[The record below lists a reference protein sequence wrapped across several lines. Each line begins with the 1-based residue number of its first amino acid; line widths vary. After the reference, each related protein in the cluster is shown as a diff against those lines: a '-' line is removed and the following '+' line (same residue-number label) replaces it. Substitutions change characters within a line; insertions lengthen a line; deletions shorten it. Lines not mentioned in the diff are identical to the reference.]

1 MNCGESIMLSA
12 KPRIKE
18 TLDPDIT
25 TDPEIYGEEPEGLI
39 GRLQTYWQ
47 DNLTDILLVI
57 ILAGLTVFN
66 FFAEANLATLNFF
79 HLVILLTGYTLGKR
93 FAVLAAFFTILIVW
107 AFILADK
114 SPYLMYLSNYELN
127 LQMTIW
133 SCLLILMGWIGSFLA
148 KTFQKKPEKEPQ
160 S

>member
-1 MNCGESIMLSA
+1 MPL
-12 KPRIKE
+12 RQLE
-18 TLDPDIT
+18 TEAINT
-25 TDPEIYGEEPEGLI
+25 TVETEKGLEHDFLEEEPEDLI

-47 DNLTDILLVI
+47 DHLTDIILVI

-66 FFAEANLATLNFF
+66 FFAEVNLATLNFF

-93 FAVLAAFFTILIVW
+93 FAVLAAFLTILIVW

-127 LQMTIW
+127 LYMTVW
-133 SCLLILMGWIGSFLA
+133 SGLLILMGWFGSFLA
-148 KTFQKKPEKEPQ
+148 NVFHKKPEEASPA
-160 S
+160 